1 MDRLVNE
8 AGLRHESLPDHVRPG
23 DPGAQPCLIAAL

>member
-8 AGLRHESLPDHVRPG
+8 AGLRPLSPPDHLRPG